1 MNSEGKD
8 EQEAEVKRRV
18 LLVASLLATRDK
30 PQCGLYV
37 YIYLYIY
44 IKCNKV

>member
-1 MNSEGKD
+1 MNKQMNSSEKD
-8 EQEAEVKRRV
+8 KPEMEDKRRV
-18 LLVASLLATRDK
+18 PLVASLLATRDK

-44 IKCNKV
+44 